1 MKTYRPGRP
10 LKCDPPCAPGE
21 YRFRNRKT
29 GKIDYIGE
37 TNNLKRR
44 KSEHKRSEK
53 CISSRTH
60 DFEYKLAD
68 GRSTS
73 NSRREHEKNK
83 IEQYSPRHNE
93 RSGGAGRPIKRKQT
107 LEAKKKRGGLF
118 SFLFKK

>member
-1 MKTYRPGRP
+1 MRTYKIGRP

-21 YRFRNRKT
+21 YRFRNKRT

-44 KSEHKRSEK
+44 KSEHERSEK
-53 CISSRTH
+53 RVSSKTH

-73 NSRREHEKNK
+73 NSRRKHEKNK
-83 IEQYSPRHNE
+83 IEQYNPRHNE
-93 RSGGAGRPIKRKQT
+93 RSGGAGRLTKRNRT
-107 LEAKKKRGGLF
+107 SKKMKKSVGVFG
-118 SFLFKK
+118 FLFGK